1 MQTTII
7 EKLMKSFCYCSA
19 VAAVSAS
26 LLTQKHMLWTE
37 AEAQQADF
45 SNEKIVHLLEEP
57 RHRTVHKE
65 GNLYLLDVQVNPG
78 DISYAH
84 LHDQPILLTSIS
96 SGSGPSNGNVRAIPD
111 YYNEPL
117 IHKVSNDG
125 PGLLRI
131 IAFVNDGDGL
141 NNNNDAPS
149 GVNREP
155 TVFNPWFRSYRI
167 ELGPGEQT
175 ELQTHNNHTVV
186 VQGSSGVVHVTRE
199 DGLAREL
206 DSAGDWEW
214 RKPGSPFLVKNMG
227 TSRVV
232 VAINEGRE

>member
-1 MQTTII
+1 VQTTII
-7 EKLMKSFCYCSA
+7 ETLMKSFCYCSA
-19 VAAVSAS
+19 AAAVSVS

-37 AEAQQADF
+37 VEAQQADF

-96 SGSGPSNGNVRAIPD
+96 SGSGPSNGNVRAIPE